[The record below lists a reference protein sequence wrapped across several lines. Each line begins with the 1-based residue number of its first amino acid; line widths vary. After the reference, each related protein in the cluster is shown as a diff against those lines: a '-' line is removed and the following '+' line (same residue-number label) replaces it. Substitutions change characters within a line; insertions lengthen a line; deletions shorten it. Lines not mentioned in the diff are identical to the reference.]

1 MTFYFKNTYIDECST
16 VCGPYEKSGPLR
28 RYFDKSY
35 KDLYFG
41 EDSWEKAE
49 IKLVKDALVMIL
61 KKSGYK
67 KEEIDLVI
75 GGDLLNQISASCYGC
90 SGVGNSF
97 IGIYGACSSSVLG
110 LIIASI
116 MIDSHF
122 INNAICVVS
131 SHNMSSEKQFRYPT
145 EYGAP
150 RPNSATFTA
159 TGAGAC
165 LLTDEISDIRVECAT
180 LGKIID
186 YEQNDPN
193 DMGRCMAPSVIDTLV
208 RHLSDTGRS
217 VDYYD
222 LILTGDLGKYGVEIV
237 KDYMKSNYNVE
248 LNNYNDCGVMLYDID
263 IQKEVKA
270 GGSGPACS
278 ALVVY
283 SYIYSLLK
291 SKKIKRVLVMATGA
305 LFSPILL
312 YQKENINSICHA
324 ISLEVV

>member
-122 INNAICVVS
+122 INNTICVVS